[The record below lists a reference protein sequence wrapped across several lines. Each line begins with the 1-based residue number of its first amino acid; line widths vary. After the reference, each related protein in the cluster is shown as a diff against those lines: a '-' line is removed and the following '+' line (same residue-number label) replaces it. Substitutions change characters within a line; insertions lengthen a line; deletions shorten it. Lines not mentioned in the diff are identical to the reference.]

1 MTSTDIYSILSS
13 KPHNQ
18 HYLNRYW
25 IYVQSFQH
33 QTKIKGVTEEHHIC
47 PKAKDLFPEYKSL
60 KKYTWNGI
68 HLTRKQHWV
77 AHWILAKAYGNSQ
90 AIAFYRMT
98 HKSNERITSKVYEQ
112 FRERASKIISI
123 KNSKPN
129 PKLSKAMKGK
139 VSCYDSLGNYLILT
153 KEEFDLRN
161 DVHGVN
167 KGMNMDFTKTEKY
180 AQAISIKMKGRIWVT
195 SSDLSTKK
203 FINPNELDH
212 YLSLGFTIR
221 YDSYDRKLH
230 QKTCQH
236 CDKTID
242 TTNYKRWHGDNCKFK
257 QL

>member
-1 MTSTDIYSILSS
+1 MTSKDIYSILSS
-13 KPHNQ
+13 KQNNP
-18 HYLNRYW
+18 HYLNRYFKF
-25 IYVQSFQH
+25 IQSLQS

-60 KKYTWNGI
+60 KLNPWNST

-98 HKSNERITSKVYEQ
+98 KKSNERITSKVYEQ

-129 PKLSKAMKGK
+129 PKKGIHQIGK
-139 VSCYDSLGNYLILT
+139 VLCYDSLGNYLILT
-153 KEEFDLRN
+153 KEEFYLRD

-167 KGMNMDFTKTEKY
+167 KNKVFIRTEKY
-180 AQAISIKMKGRIWVT
+180 SQDVSIRMKNRIWIT

-203 FINPNELDH
+203 FINPNELNH
-212 YLSLGFTIR
+212 YLSLGFTVR

-236 CDKTID
+236 CNKTID
-242 TTNYKRWHGDNCKFK
+242 ASNYKRWHGDNCKFK